1 MCILSLNI
9 WNNFLLSCSS
19 GFWYTISSLFGLK
32 MIMVNLLC
40 FFLASDEFRSR
51 VTCEGEDMVLRCKK
65 SFRIAIY
72 SAMFGR
78 SQKGN
83 LECPARREVDSGKNF
98 TLLLF
103 LQFEVRYVEN
113 LLHCHVQISLQVF
126 LVCGLIVGFHFTWKI
141 QLVLLFFFNLYMLV
155 LPHESQR
162 VFFSEGFSGLIILK
176 GEISIKTMCDFILY
190 FVVLS

>member
-1 MCILSLNI
+1 MAVLLLILQDAHEYIGLNETKCAFYYWI
-9 WNNFLLSCSS
+9 YEITLLRYPGGC
-19 GFWYTISSLFGLK
+19 WDTISSLFGLK

-40 FFLASDEFRSR
+40 FFLVSDEFRSR

-83 LECPARREVDSGKNF
+83 LECPARREVDSGKNV

-103 LQFEVRYVEN
+103 LYLEVWYVEN
-113 LLHCHVQISLQVF
+113 LLDCHVQISLQVV
-126 LVCGLIVGFHFTWKI
+126 LVCGLIIGFHFT
-141 QLVLLFFFNLYMLV
+141 
-155 LPHESQR
+155 
-162 VFFSEGFSGLIILK
+162 
-176 GEISIKTMCDFILY
+176 
-190 FVVLS
+190 